1 VTVRHSE
8 QSIPIIGAFV
18 NISKRE
24 RSALVAALLVSSA
37 QPAWGQTAATGSGQ
51 NYPTRPIRLLI
62 PLPPGGGADFIGR
75 VVGQQL
81 SDQLGRAVIADNRGG
96 ASGAIAGE
104 LAARAAP
111 DGYTLFLAYAASHGI
126 NPAMGKLP
134 YDPLNDFTAI
144 TYMAQSQNVIS
155 AHPSFAVN
163 SIKELVAA
171 ARAKPGQIAYASAG
185 VGSAT
190 HLSAV
195 LLAQMTGTSFTHVA
209 HKGAGPALIDL
220 LGGHVQFAF
229 ASLPAAL
236 PHTRAGKLRALAVSG
251 LKRSPAVP
259 DVPTVAESDPS
270 RLAGFETNQWY
281 VLMGPAKLPSA
292 IVQRLNSE
300 TNKALNVPDVR
311 TKLEQQGVEIEGSTP
326 QAAHDHVR
334 RELAKWAKVVA
345 AAGIRQEA
353 GR

>member
-1 VTVRHSE
+1 MKTSKLVRDAVVIASLAVV
-8 QSIPIIGAFV
+8 PPF
-18 NISKRE
+18 
-24 RSALVAALLVSSA
+24 
-37 QPAWGQTAATGSGQ
+37 AWGQTTATGPGSA
-51 NYPTRPIRLLI
+51 YPARPIRLLI

-155 AHPSFAVN
+155 AHPSFAVS

-195 LLAQMTGTSFTHVA
+195 LLGQMTGTTYTHVP

-236 PHTRAGKLRALAVSG
+236 PHIRAGKLKALAVSG
-251 LKRSPAVP
+251 LKRSPTVP
-259 DVPTVAESDPS
+259 DVPTVAESDPT

-281 VLMGPAKLPSA
+281 VLLGPAKLPMA
-292 IVQRLNSE
+292 IVQRLNAE
-300 TNKALNVPDVR
+300 TNKALHVPEVR
-311 TKLEQQGVEIEGSTP
+311 TKFEQQGVEIEGSTP
-326 QAAHDHVR
+326 QAAHDHIK

-345 AAGIRQEA
+345 AAGIRQEGA
-353 GR
+353 R